1 MGSLHKDFMMN
12 KLFLIYIA
20 FNLAVVYAQ
29 PTNESSDLAKLPK
42 EQRQCAANKMML
54 KTLANLME
62 ADKRGEVQNVGE
74 CSDLTGCL
82 VTLAGTIAACAADLV
97 DWPLVVACVLELLE
111 LVINAMIVC
120 AML

>member
-1 MGSLHKDFMMN
+1 MMN

-20 FNLAVVYAQ
+20 FNLAAVYAQ

-62 ADKRGEVQNVGE
+62 ADKRGEGNY
-74 CSDLTGCL
+74 
-82 VTLAGTIAACAADLV
+82 
-97 DWPLVVACVLELLE
+97 VLILL
-111 LVINAMIVC
+111 LKYAFTNK
-120 AML
+120 

>member
-1 MGSLHKDFMMN
+1 MMN

-97 DWPLVVACVLELLE
+97 DWPQTRMTHISDQISNLLLFRCGHSSEVVYSV
-111 LVINAMIVC
+111 V
-120 AML
+120 

>member
-1 MGSLHKDFMMN
+1 MMN

-20 FNLAVVYAQ
+20 FNLAAVYAQ

-62 ADKRGEVQNVGE
+62 ADKRGEGNLQMNRY
-74 CSDLTGCL
+74 SKS
-82 VTLAGTIAACAADLV
+82 IS
-97 DWPLVVACVLELLE
+97 
-111 LVINAMIVC
+111 
-120 AML
+120 